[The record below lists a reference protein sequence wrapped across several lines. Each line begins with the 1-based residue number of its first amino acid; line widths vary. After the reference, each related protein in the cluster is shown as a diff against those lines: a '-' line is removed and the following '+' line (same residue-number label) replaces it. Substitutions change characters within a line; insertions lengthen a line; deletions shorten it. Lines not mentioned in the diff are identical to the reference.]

1 MQIEREEKDY
11 NFVVKKLT
19 EQEKN
24 EQEKARKKKIDSEE
38 YRRGKLSNEAES
50 FTERITSLHLFYRN
64 YKTNE

>member
-19 EQEKN
+19 EQEKT

-38 YRRGKLSNEAES
+38 YRRGGFGNETKF
-50 FTERITSLHLFYRN
+50 FTDKITSLQLFYRN